1 MYHGRRFLIV
11 GRKKASFNTPL
22 GENLTSNEDVFICQ
36 DPVRSRVDNYHTNH
50 ESIFKNMMIE
60 MLSNAIKC
68 EPLLLEILDTKQIS
82 EMVSKIYYKFF
93 LALIFIHILAS
104 WKDGY
109 VYSGSL

>member
-1 MYHGRRFLIV
+1 
-11 GRKKASFNTPL
+11 
-22 GENLTSNEDVFICQ
+22 
-36 DPVRSRVDNYHTNH
+36 
-50 ESIFKNMMIE
+50 